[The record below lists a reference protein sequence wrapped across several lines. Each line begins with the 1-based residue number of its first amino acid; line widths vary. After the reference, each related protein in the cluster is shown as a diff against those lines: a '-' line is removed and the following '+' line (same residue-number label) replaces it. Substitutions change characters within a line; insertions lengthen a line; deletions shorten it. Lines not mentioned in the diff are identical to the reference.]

1 MERRLSL
8 FLGWYGA
15 TLTTLL
21 FSVLM
26 LIYLT
31 TPQKVNLKSNQ
42 YRLYQALPQSEIQ
55 ITTRVTRADGRNL
68 IIENFFKDRTSVLA
82 DFSAKFIS
90 VADFYHLD
98 FRLLPAIAMQESNG
112 AKKYPADTFNPFGF
126 GIYGSN
132 KIHFDSFEDAIATV
146 GKALRED
153 YLNQGLHTPSQ
164 IMTKY
169 TPPSLAKGGSWA
181 KGVSSFMEELR

>member
-15 TLTTLL
+15 TITTLL

-31 TPQKVNLKSNQ
+31 TPQNLNIKSNQ

-55 ITTRVTRADGRNL
+55 ITTNVTRADGRNL
-68 IIENFFKDRTSVLA
+68 IVENFFKDKKSILSGFA
-82 DFSAKFIS
+82 DKFVN

-112 AKKYPADTFNPFGF
+112 AKKYPANTNNPFGF

-132 KIHFDSFEDAIATV
+132 KVHFDSFEDAIATV

-153 YLNQGLHTPSQ
+153 YLDQGLHTPIE
-164 IMTKY
+164 IMAKY
-169 TPPSLAKGGSWA
+169 TPPSLAKGGAWA
-181 KGVSSFMEELR
+181 KGVSQFMEELR